1 MTEITDTSPSL
12 WVSHNC
18 RRRSGKIKVSG
29 YCAQIL
35 GPCDRHGYKRDFLEP
50 VASQGK
56 RTVGYLLTRDG
67 VYDSKS
73 YGRTGNCDHRW
84 WRVVDGVVTE
94 IKQEQA
100 EAIVGPPV
108 MKTTVFATK
117 LIESHYTVSMTVCGK
132 TREDVLRRFGI
143 WQSVVRQLQVDGWKI
158 ESHDLGEIK
167 YEPEEYGDEG
177 GLFYPGAGSFL
188 IECTEE
194 ELDQVDW
201 QKFKLVEHFD
211 SDYFCFEGNFPI
223 PVAEVVLTP

>member
-1 MTEITDTSPSL
+1 
-12 WVSHNC
+12 
-18 RRRSGKIKVSG
+18 
-29 YCAQIL
+29 
-35 GPCDRHGYKRDFLEP
+35 
-50 VASQGK
+50 
-56 RTVGYLLTRDG
+56 
-67 VYDSKS
+67 
-73 YGRTGNCDHRW
+73 
-84 WRVVDGVVTE
+84 
-94 IKQEQA
+94 
-100 EAIVGPPV
+100 
-108 MKTTVFATK
+108 MKATIFATK
-117 LIESHYTVSMTVCGK
+117 LCESCYSIHMTVCGM

-177 GLFYPGAGSFL
+177 GLFYPGAGSFR
-188 IECTEE
+188 IKCTEE